1 MAFEYKNLDK
11 ADRDA
16 VRARLNAPDP
26 EPAYEDFLTAWEE
39 AHVAHRVL
47 RDAAVAD
54 GDEEEAAR
62 QNEAIATLEAS
73 ITNVRAGKRP
83 DGTDRPTP
91 PAPPAPTP
99 PAPQPTPTDPAAPTD
114 PAGPTPARTD
124 EPVAPAPRKAAAKKA
139 VE

>member
-26 EPAYEDFLTAWEE
+26 EPAYEDFLTGWEE
-39 AHVAHRVL
+39 AHVSHRVL
-47 RDAAVAD
+47 RDKAVAD

-62 QNEAIATLEAS
+62 QNEAIATLETS

-83 DGTDRPTP
+83 DGTARPTP

-99 PAPQPTPTDPAAPTD
+99 PAPTD
-114 PAGPTPARTD
+114 PAGPTPAQTD
-124 EPVAPAPRKAAAKKA
+124 EPTPPAPRRASAKKKDA
-139 VE
+139 E